1 MARLS
6 AQMDAH
12 PPSTRSRRVVMSDSD
27 ESDSSSD
34 SDHSEASS
42 VTTPRKTKPWETKS
56 NQANL
61 SRDDDSDDDSDDS
74 DDSEDGLS
82 GILRKTDSP
91 KAIAPD
97 FQRHTSSPVKRTSQ
111 PDRPIATPVRRNRLS
126 MSPKNSVF
134 DSANPLLSASKH
146 ATAGSKKNIFDDEPM
161 APTKIPDLHA
171 RPKPKSDLS
180 AAGLRRPSKPIA
192 TPIKTP
198 SSSMESANRAAYEEY
213 KQAMKPRV
221 PSASSMSIASP
232 MKQNVEHQ
240 QRFQQAGGLS
250 DADLAIM
257 SGAGKQQAGFDRYNQ
272 STTTPRVNYGVH
284 GGPLVKDASLAGVNG
299 NSSAP
304 TPEFNYTPAST
315 AGDVEA
321 LLPYIL
327 SNNDDDDDSSDEEE
341 QPEEKDKK
349 SSSKK
354 ATSRQTDE
362 RLVQEKEMGDRSHL
376 VRKHWDAEF
385 LKNMRLKGIVPGL
398 SVTLM
403 QHQRRGVRWLLGRE
417 VPTNNHKGGMLCDD
431 MGLGKT
437 VQSISLI
444 LSNPRGLHKKVPSKE
459 GEPRECKATLV
470 IAPLS
475 LATQWEQEIKDKSP
489 GLRVLKHHGPG
500 RTSDPHVFREY
511 DVIVTTYQTLASE
524 IKKDSSPLLG
534 VKFWRVILD
543 EAHTIK
549 NKRSQMYQ
557 ATCRVFADRRWC
569 LTGTPVQNNIDELQA
584 LLQFIRVPPYDDP
597 VVWKQHIAGP
607 LSREGAARTAMAKLH
622 LVLSGLMLRRTKA
635 VLKDSKMN
643 MKARRVHQV
652 DIQFQPDE
660 RAFYDAVNDRI
671 GSQIDTIANGSMMQ
685 ALTLLLRLRQI
696 CDHRYL
702 VSKEAATGEHL
713 DEFEGYS
720 AEADD
725 GKDLDDLADMFADM
739 GMDGTGSSSTS
750 SGDNKVSIN
759 GKDVHASAKVV
770 KLLELLKSDP
780 RKTIVFSQFTKFFDV
795 IEPFLMRENIR
806 YVKYDG
812 SMPIK
817 KRDAALATLRTDPD
831 TTVLLCSLKCGAL
844 GLNLTCANRVVLL
857 DPWWNPMVSE
867 QAIDRVHRIGQTVD
881 VDVYEFSV
889 ADSVEKKIMQLQ
901 DKKRKLAGSVIN
913 GDREL
918 MKEVS
923 SLSRAELLFV
933 FGRA

>member
-1 MARLS
+1 
-6 AQMDAH
+6 
-12 PPSTRSRRVVMSDSD
+12 
-27 ESDSSSD
+27 
-34 SDHSEASS
+34 
-42 VTTPRKTKPWETKS
+42 
-56 NQANL
+56 
-61 SRDDDSDDDSDDS
+61 
-74 DDSEDGLS
+74 
-82 GILRKTDSP
+82 
-91 KAIAPD
+91 
-97 FQRHTSSPVKRTSQ
+97 
-111 PDRPIATPVRRNRLS
+111 
-126 MSPKNSVF
+126 
-134 DSANPLLSASKH
+134 
-146 ATAGSKKNIFDDEPM
+146 
-161 APTKIPDLHA
+161 
-171 RPKPKSDLS
+171 
-180 AAGLRRPSKPIA
+180 
-192 TPIKTP
+192 
-198 SSSMESANRAAYEEY
+198 
-213 KQAMKPRV
+213 
-221 PSASSMSIASP
+221 
-232 MKQNVEHQ
+232 
-240 QRFQQAGGLS
+240 
-250 DADLAIM
+250 
-257 SGAGKQQAGFDRYNQ
+257 
-272 STTTPRVNYGVH
+272 
-284 GGPLVKDASLAGVNG
+284 
-299 NSSAP
+299 
-304 TPEFNYTPAST
+304 
-315 AGDVEA
+315 
-321 LLPYIL
+321 
-327 SNNDDDDDSSDEEE
+327 
-341 QPEEKDKK
+341 
-349 SSSKK
+349 
-354 ATSRQTDE
+354 
-362 RLVQEKEMGDRSHL
+362 
-376 VRKHWDAEF
+376 
-385 LKNMRLKGIVPGL
+385 
-398 SVTLM
+398 
-403 QHQRRGVRWLLGRE
+403 
-417 VPTNNHKGGMLCDD
+417 MLCDD

-444 LSNPRGLHKKVPSKE
+444 LSNPRGLHAKTASKD

-500 RTSDPHVFREY
+500 RTSDSHVFRDY
-511 DVIVTTYQTLASE
+511 DVIVTTYQTLSSE
-524 IKKDSSPLLG
+524 IKKDNSPLLG

-557 ATCRVFADRRWC
+557 AACRVFADRRWC

-597 VVWKQHIAGP
+597 VVWKEQISGP
-607 LSREGAARTAMAKLH
+607 LSKEGAARTAMAKLH

-652 DIQFQPDE
+652 DIEFQPDE
-660 RAFYDAVNDRI
+660 RAFYDAVNERI
-671 GSQIDTIANGSMMQ
+671 GSQIDTISNGSMMQ

-702 VSKEAATGEHL
+702 VSKEAATGGHL

-739 GMDGTGSSSTS
+739 GMDGAGSSSTS

-770 KLLELLKSDP
+770 KLLELLKADP

-795 IEPFLMRENIR
+795 LEPFLIRENIR

-812 SMPIK
+812 SMPIR
-817 KRDAALATLRTDPD
+817 KRDAALATLRADPD

-889 ADSVEKKIMQLQ
+889 VDSVEKKIMQLQ

-923 SLSRAELLFV
+923 TLSRAELLFV

>member
-1 MARLS
+1 
-6 AQMDAH
+6 
-12 PPSTRSRRVVMSDSD
+12 MSDSD
-27 ESDSSSD
+27 ETESGSDD
-34 SDHSEASS
+34 SDHSDASS
-42 VTTPRKTKPWETKS
+42 VATPRKTTKPWETKS
-56 NQANL
+56 YQSNI
-61 SRDDDSDDDSDDS
+61 SRGGDS
-74 DDSEDGLS
+74 DDSEDDSADDSDDPDDGLN
-82 GILRKTDSP
+82 GILKKSDSP

-97 FQRHTSSPVKRTSQ
+97 FQRHSSPVKRTSQ
-111 PDRPIATPVRRNRLS
+111 PDRPVATPARRNKLS
-126 MSPKNSVF
+126 LSPKNSLF
-134 DSANPLLSASKH
+134 DKANPLLSASKK
-146 ATAGSKKNIFDDEPM
+146 ATAGTKKSIFDDEPM
-161 APTKIPDLHA
+161 APMKIPDLHTA
-171 RPKPKSDLS
+171 SRPKPKSDIS
-180 AAGLRRPSKPIA
+180 AAGLRRPPKPTPVS

-213 KQAMKPRV
+213 KQSMKPRV
-221 PSASSMSIASP
+221 PSASSFSISSP
-232 MKQNVEHQ
+232 IKQNIEHQ
-240 QRFQQAGGLS
+240 QRFQQSAGGGLS
-250 DADLAIM
+250 ESDLAIM
-257 SGAGKQQAGFDRYNQ
+257 SGAGKQQAGHDRYNQ
-272 STTTPRVNYGVH
+272 PNNTPRVNYGVR
-284 GGPLVKDASLAGVNG
+284 GPPSLVKDASLAGVNG

-304 TPEFNYTPAST
+304 APEFNYTPAST

-327 SNNDDDDDSSDEEE
+327 SNNDEDGDSSDEEE
-341 QPEEKDKK
+341 EAPADNTKKD
-349 SSSKK
+349 SSAKK
-354 ATSRQTDE
+354 ATSRKSDQ
-362 RLVQEKEMGDRSHL
+362 RVAQEKEMGDRSHL
-376 VRKHWDAEF
+376 VKKHWDAEF
-385 LKNMRLKGIVPGL
+385 LKQMRFKGIVPGL

-403 QHQRRGVRWLLGRE
+403 QHQRKGVRWLLGRE

-444 LSNPRGLHKKVPSKE
+444 LTNPRGLHKKLPPKD

-475 LATQWEQEIKDKSP
+475 LATQWEHEIKDKAPS
-489 GLRVLKHHGPG
+489 LRVLKHHGPG
-500 RTSDPHVFREY
+500 RTTDSYVFRDY

-524 IKKDSSPLLG
+524 IKKDNSPLLG

-557 ATCRVFADRRWC
+557 ATCRVFSDRRWC

-597 VVWKQHIAGP
+597 VVWKQHISGP

-671 GSQIDTIANGSMMQ
+671 GSQMDTIANGSMMQ

-739 GMDGTGSSSTS
+739 GMDGAGSSNAS

-770 KLLELLKSDP
+770 KLLELLKADP

-795 IEPFLMRENIR
+795 LEPFLVRENIR

-817 KRDAALATLRTDPD
+817 KRDAALATLRADPD

>member
-1 MARLS
+1 
-6 AQMDAH
+6 
-12 PPSTRSRRVVMSDSD
+12 MSDSD
-27 ESDSSSD
+27 ESDSDSSD
-34 SDHSEASS
+34 SDDSQTSS
-42 VTTPRKTKPWETKS
+42 VATPRKTKPWESPGYKAS
-56 NQANL
+56 VGG
-61 SRDDDSDDDSDDS
+61 DDSDDS
-74 DDSEDGLS
+74 DESDDSESDPEDGLA
-82 GILRKTDSP
+82 GILKKTDSP

-97 FQRHTSSPVKRTSQ
+97 FQRHTAPAVKQ
-111 PDRPIATPVRRNRLS
+111 PERPIATPVRRNRLS

-134 DSANPLLSASKH
+134 NSANPLLSASKK
-146 ATAGSKKNIFDDEPM
+146 ATAGTKGNIFDDDPIST
-161 APTKIPDLHA
+161 PRSKPDFA
-171 RPKPKSDLS
+171 S
-180 AAGLRRPSKPIA
+180 AGLRKPSKPIS

-213 KQAMKPRV
+213 KQSMKPKPTPV
-221 PSASSMSIASP
+221 STFSIP
-232 MKQNVEHQ
+232 LPTQQNVEHQ
-240 QRFQQAGGLS
+240 QRFQSGGLS
-250 DADLAIM
+250 ENDLAIM
-257 SGAGKQQAGFDRYNQ
+257 TGRPQAGADRFNQ
-272 STTTPRVNYGVH
+272 NNNTPRVNYGVR
-284 GGPLVKDASLAGVNG
+284 GPSVVRDASLAGVNG
-299 NSSAP
+299 SVAP

-327 SNNDDDDDSSDEEE
+327 SNNDEDEESSE
-341 QPEEKDKK
+341 DEVVEDKP
-349 SSSKK
+349 KK
-354 ATSRQTDE
+354 ATSKKTEE
-362 RLVQEKEMGDRSHL
+362 RAAQEKEMGDRSHL
-376 VRKHWDAEF
+376 VKKHWDAEF
-385 LKNMRLKGIVPGL
+385 LKNMRYKGIVPGL

-403 QHQRRGVRWLLGRE
+403 QHQRKGVRWLLGRE

-444 LSNPRGLHKKVPSKE
+444 LSNPRGLHPKVASKE

-470 IAPLS
+470 VAPLS

-489 GLRVLKHHGPG
+489 SLKVLKYHGTS
-500 RTSDPHVFREY
+500 RTSDPDVFRKY
-511 DVIVTTYQTLASE
+511 DVVVTTYQTLASE
-524 IKKDSSPLLG
+524 VKKEKSPLLG

-557 ATCRVFADRRWC
+557 ATCRVVSDRRWC
-569 LTGTPVQNNIDELQA
+569 LTGTPVQNTIDELQA

-597 VVWKQHIAGP
+597 VIWKQHISGP
-607 LSREGAARTAMAKLH
+607 LSNKGAARTAMAKLH

-652 DIQFQPDE
+652 DIEFQPHE
-660 RAFYDAVNDRI
+660 KAFYDAVNERI
-671 GSQIDTIANGSMMQ
+671 GSEIDTIANGSMMA

-702 VSKEAATGEHL
+702 VSKDAATGAHL
-713 DEFEGYS
+713 DDFEGYS

-739 GMDGTGSSSTS
+739 GMEGTGGAAPA

-770 KLLELLKSDP
+770 KLLELLKADP

-795 IEPFLMRENIR
+795 IEPFLVRENIR

-817 KRDAALATLRTDPD
+817 RRDAALATLRTDPD

-857 DPWWNPMVSE
+857 DPWWNPMISE

-889 ADSVEKKIMQLQ
+889 NDSVEKKIMLLQ
-901 DKKRKLAGSVIN
+901 DQKRKLANSVVN

-933 FGRA
+933 FGRS